1 MTSSRG
7 RHPWNPWLF
16 VATGPLLAAAALS
29 LFVVTAWALG
39 GVPFAATPV
48 LTLSEAAATR
58 DAGEVLR
65 LIEQDGA
72 DPNRPYP
79 VRAGILRD
87 EATSLLPLEA
97 AVLSR
102 RAEIVRLL
110 LRHGAAVSAE
120 EGRRLICVAR
130 AANDGDVAGAL
141 AAATSGLSEAPSCEA
156 VAR

>member
-1 MTSSRG
+1 MTSAGGDRS
-7 RHPWNPWLF
+7 WSPWLF
-16 VATGPLLAAAALS
+16 VAAGPLLVVPVLS
-29 LFVVTAWALG
+29 AIVVAGWAVG
-39 GVPFAATPV
+39 GRPFAATPV

-58 DAGEVLR
+58 DAGEVVR
-65 LIEQDGA
+65 LIEQEGT

-97 AVLSR
+97 AVASR

-110 LRHGAAVSAE
+110 LRQGATVSADE
-120 EGRRLICVAR
+120 RRRLIC
-130 AANDGDVAGAL
+130 AAMATNDGDVVGVLRAGAP
-141 AAATSGLSEAPSCEA
+141 GPSEAPSCDA